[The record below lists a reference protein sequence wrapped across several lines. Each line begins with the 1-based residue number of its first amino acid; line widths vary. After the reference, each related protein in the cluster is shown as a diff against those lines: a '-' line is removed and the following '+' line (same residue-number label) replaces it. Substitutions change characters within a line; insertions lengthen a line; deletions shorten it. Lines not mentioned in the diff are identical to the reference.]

1 MTYFKQKNQLLK
13 ETTMVKKIFAG
24 IFTKK
29 EKGMKRVAI
38 PVTNGL
44 LSEYFEQCDYYK
56 IFDVEGRNIRSKK
69 IETPPGKELTK
80 LPEWAAG
87 MGITDIIAYKIDK
100 SIITSFTSFS
110 INLFVGI
117 PVNSPQNLIKESLV
131 STKLFK
137 ILF

>member
-1 MTYFKQKNQLLK
+1 
-13 ETTMVKKIFAG
+13 MVKKNFAG

-117 PVNSPQNLIKESLV
+117 PVNSPQNLIKDYINGKLV
-131 STKLFK
+131 SDEE
-137 ILF
+137 IINAIIAAE